1 MNKKKEE
8 EEEEDACT
16 WFIKINNFNEKKKIK
31 IKSPPRDIYFLL
43 LIIDIFQSIMKNQ
56 SRSYHIWEFD
66 FNYGQVMKEV

>member
-43 LIIDIFQSIMKNQ
+43 LIIDIF
-56 SRSYHIWEFD
+56 
-66 FNYGQVMKEV
+66 